1 METNDTDG
9 DTKTNLTSRRRVL
22 AASALGLAWAASG
35 VPGARATARAAD
47 DTAPTPRVSHASRM
61 ARMKLPAPSGPYG
74 VGTVSLRLVDRRR
87 ADPWVAG
94 RRRELMVDVRY
105 PARSVASR
113 PRVPQMTQGEAAGFD
128 RVNNFGALPKGRI
141 DWSATQTFA
150 HLGAPLDPRGPRPV
164 VLYSPGVGDP
174 RTLGTTL
181 TDELASHGFVVVAID
196 HTYDASAVEFPGGR
210 VETTL
215 LPQEFER
222 AQKEGPAAV
231 VALMQKTCAVRG
243 ADTRFVLDEVERAFA
258 TGRLERAP
266 IGMFGQSAGGFAA
279 LQTMHDDGRITA
291 AANLDGVLAYV
302 SEDHDEGE
310 LSSVARDGVDGPF
323 LLMGMDGDDRT
334 NVPSWRALWEHS
346 DGWHRDLVMRGAQH
360 ATYTDAT
367 SLIPQIAR
375 QLGLPKETVTGLVGT
390 VPTARAIAAQRAYV
404 TAFFDRWL
412 RGRAGGHF
420 LDGPSSNYPEVRFV

>member
-1 METNDTDG
+1 MDTND
-9 DTKTNLTSRRRVL
+9 DTKTTMTSRRRVL
-22 AASALGLAWAASG
+22 AASALGLAWAATG
-35 VPGARATARAAD
+35 GPGATARAVAMGS
-47 DTAPTPRVSHASRM
+47 TPRT
-61 ARMKLPAPSGPYG
+61 ARMKLPAPTGPYG

-105 PARSVASR
+105 PAHSVASH

-128 RVNNFGALPKGRI
+128 RVNNFGDLPKGRV
-141 DWSATQTFA
+141 DWSGTQTFA
-150 HLGAPLDPRGPRPV
+150 HLGAPPDRRRPRPV

-181 TDELASHGFVVVAID
+181 TDELASHGYVVVAID

-215 LPQEFER
+215 LPQEFEQ
-222 AQKEGPAAV
+222 AQQAGPAAV
-231 VALMQKTCAVRG
+231 VALMQKTCAARV

-279 LQTMHDDGRITA
+279 LQTMHDDGRIA
-291 AANLDGVLAYV
+291 AAADLDGVLAYV
-302 SEDHDEGE
+302 SDDHDEGE
-310 LSSVARDGVDGPF
+310 LSPVARDGVDRPF

-346 DGWHRDLVMRGAQH
+346 DGWHRDLVLRGAQH

-375 QLGLPKETVTGLVGT
+375 QLGLPDETVTGLVGT
-390 VPTARAIAAQRAYV
+390 VPAARAIAAQRAYV

-412 RGRAGGHF
+412 RGRTSGHF
-420 LDGPSSNYPEVRFV
+420 LDGPSSRYPEVRLV

>member
-1 METNDTDG
+1 METNANTSAKAKTDI
-9 DTKTNLTSRRRVL
+9 KTSMTSRRRVL
-22 AASALGLAWAASG
+22 AASALGFAWAASG
-35 VPGARATARAAD
+35 VPGARAMAAD
-47 DTAPTPRVSHASRM
+47 ITGPTPRT

-74 VGTVSLRLVDRRR
+74 VGTVSLRLVDRGR
-87 ADPWVAG
+87 ADPWVTG

-105 PARSVASR
+105 PARSVTSH
-113 PRVPQMTQGEAAGFD
+113 PRVPQMTKGEAAGFD
-128 RVNNFGALPKGRI
+128 RVNNFGDLPKGRI

-150 HLGAPLDPRGPRPV
+150 HLGAPPDRRGPRPV

-181 TDELASHGFVVVAID
+181 TDELASHGYVVVAID

-222 AQKEGPAAV
+222 AQKEGPEAV
-231 VALMQKTCAVRG
+231 VALMKKTSAVRV
-243 ADTRFVLDEVERAFA
+243 ADARFVLDEVDRAFA
-258 TGRLERAP
+258 AGRLERAP
-266 IGMFGQSAGGFAA
+266 VGMFGQSAGGFAA
-279 LQTMHDDGRITA
+279 LQTMHDDGRIAA

-302 SEDHDEGE
+302 GDDHDEGQ
-310 LSSVARDGVDGPF
+310 LSSVARDGLHGPF
-323 LLMGMDGDDRT
+323 LLMGMDGNDRT

-346 DGWHRDLVMRGAQH
+346 DGWRRDLVLRGAQH

-390 VPTARAIAAQRAYV
+390 VPTAGAIAAQRAYV

-412 RGRAGGHF
+412 LGRTGGHL
-420 LDGPSSNYPEVRFV
+420 LDGPSSRYPEVRFV

>member
-1 METNDTDG
+1 MDTNG
-9 DTKTNLTSRRRVL
+9 DTKTKLTSRRRVL
-22 AASALGLAWAASG
+22 AVSALGLAWTASG
-35 VPGARATARAAD
+35 VPGATASAVAVD
-47 DTAPTPRVSHASRM
+47 SAPRT
-61 ARMKLPAPSGPYG
+61 ARMKLPAPTGPYD

-105 PARSVASR
+105 PARSVDSH
-113 PRVPQMTQGEAAGFD
+113 PRVPQMTKGEAAGFD
-128 RVNNFGALPKGRI
+128 RVNNFGDLPKGRI
-141 DWSATQTFA
+141 DWSGTETFA
-150 HLGAPLDPRGPRPV
+150 HLGAPPDRRGPRPV

-181 TDELASHGFVVVAID
+181 TDELASHGYVVVAID
-196 HTYDASAVEFPGGR
+196 HTYDASAVEFPGER

-222 AQKEGPAAV
+222 AQKEGPEAV
-231 VALMQKTCAVRG
+231 VALMRKTCAVRV

-279 LQTMHDDGRITA
+279 LQTMHDDGRIAA

-302 SEDHDEGE
+302 SDDHDEGE
-310 LSSVARDGVDGPF
+310 LSSVAHDGVDGPF

-346 DGWHRDLVMRGAQH
+346 DGWHRDLVLRGAQH
-360 ATYTDAT
+360 ATYTDAA
-367 SLIPQIAR
+367 SMIPQIAR

-390 VPTARAIAAQRAYV
+390 VPAARAIAVQRAYV

-412 RGRAGGHF
+412 GRRAGGHF
-420 LDGPSSNYPEVRFV
+420 LDGPSSKYPEVRFV

>member
-1 METNDTDG
+1 MDTNANTSTRTI
-9 DTKTNLTSRRRVL
+9 TKTNVTSRRRVL

-35 VPGARATARAAD
+35 GPGARAMAAD
-47 DTAPTPRVSHASRM
+47 GTGPTPRR
-61 ARMKLPAPSGPYG
+61 ARMKLPPPTGPYA

-94 RRRELMVDVRY
+94 RSRELMVDVRY
-105 PARSVASR
+105 PARSVAAH
-113 PRVPQMTQGEAAGFD
+113 PRVPQMTRGEAAGFD
-128 RVNNFGALPKGRI
+128 RVNNFGDLPKGRV
-141 DWSATQTFA
+141 DWSATRTFA
-150 HLGAPLDPRGPRPV
+150 HLGAPIDRRGPRPV

-181 TDELASHGFVVVAID
+181 TDELASHGYVVVAVD

-210 VETTL
+210 VETTR

-222 AQKEGPAAV
+222 ALKEGPEAV
-231 VALMQKTCAVRG
+231 VALMEKTSAVRV
-243 ADTRFVLDEVERAFA
+243 ADTRFVLDEVDRAFA
-258 TGRLERAP
+258 EGRLERAP
-266 IGMFGQSAGGFAA
+266 VGMFGQSAGGFAA

-302 SEDHDEGE
+302 SDDHDEGN
-310 LSSVARDGVDGPF
+310 LSSVARDGVDGPL

-346 DGWHRDLVMRGAQH
+346 DGWRRDLVLRGAQH

-375 QLGLPKETVTGLVGT
+375 QLGLPEETVTGLVGT
-390 VPTARAIAAQRAYV
+390 VPAARAIAAQRAYV

-412 RGRAGGHF
+412 RGDAGGHL
-420 LDGPSSNYPEVRFV
+420 LDGPSARFPEVRFV